1 MDDDRH
7 VRFVHR
13 RRRSRVAIR
22 RPLRDHRNP
31 LEEWD
36 EEECYTYLRILPQS
50 VMWIM
55 QLLADRL
62 TRPTN
67 CSGSIPALLQVVL
80 ALHCLASGAF
90 LNTVSRMV
98 GVSQFSA
105 RLVCCGTSCPQ
116 LLGCA
121 TITSCG
127 RQRRSRSIGLNRAFI
142 HWTVSIPRQC
152 LSNIFKSNEVLKT
165 PVICFCVCMAAIIE
179 IPGYETP
186 QIGA

>member
-13 RRRSRVAIR
+13 QRRPRVAIR

-50 VMWIM
+50 IMWIM

-90 LNTVSRMV
+90 LNMVRRMV
-98 GVSQFSA
+98 
-105 RLVCCGTSCPQ
+105 R
-116 LLGCA
+116 
-121 TITSCG
+121 
-127 RQRRSRSIGLNRAFI
+127 
-142 HWTVSIPRQC
+142 VSIPSTSR
-152 LSNIFKSNEVLKT
+152 VLWGFVSTVVGVRNNYIVWPTT
-165 PVICFCVCMAAIIE
+165 PESIYRAKQGFYTLNSEYPSPVYIK
-179 IPGYETP
+179 YL
-186 QIGA
+186 